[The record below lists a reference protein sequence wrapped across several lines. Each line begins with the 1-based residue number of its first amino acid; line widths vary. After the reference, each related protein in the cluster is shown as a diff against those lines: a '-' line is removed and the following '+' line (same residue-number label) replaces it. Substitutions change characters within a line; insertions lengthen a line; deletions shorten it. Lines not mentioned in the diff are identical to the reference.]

1 MSKVFPNVSEQ
12 APGPAAIL
20 RGAWALIESTWLS
33 YMQWRSFFFLLAFGW
48 MIPPLIYLFVWSTA
62 AGEKTIGA
70 FSRGE
75 FVAYYLALILVN
87 QLTFSS
93 TNWTVGDRIRDGSL
107 NIILLRP
114 LPALYNTLADEI
126 GSKVVLMMF
135 VIPVSAGL
143 ALILRPEL
151 HVTLQNGLAF
161 VLALALA
168 WALRFFWGYWLALL
182 AFWAT
187 RANALLALQ
196 DSLIFILGGQVAPT
210 VMLPGL
216 LRGAAI
222 VLPFRYMLGFPVEVL
237 MGQLNGAELW
247 TGFAYQ
253 AGWLALAL
261 ILSATMWRTGLR
273 QYTAVGG

>member
-1 MSKVFPNVSEQ
+1 MSKAFPSQSKQ
-12 APGPAAIL
+12 APGSAAIL

-114 LPALYNTLADEI
+114 LPALYTTLADEI

-168 WALRFFWGYWLALL
+168 WALRFFWGYGLALL

-196 DSLIFILGGQVAPT
+196 DSLIFLLGGQVAPT
-210 VMLPGL
+210 IMLPGL

-222 VLPFRYMLGFPVEVL
+222 ALPFRYMLGFPVEAL
-237 MGQLNGAELW
+237 MGQLHGAELW